1 MRARDWVLVL
11 LVIPFLA
18 VLWPPLYAGAQPS
31 LDGIPFFIWYQFAW
45 AIISAALTIVV
56 YQVQKPADATAAEA
70 AAAADVQ
77 ARR

>member
-1 MRARDWVLVL
+1 MRARDSVLVL

-56 YQVQKPADATAAEA
+56 YLVRKPTDEATEQA
-70 AAAADVQ
+70 AASTE